1 MTLLNNI
8 DGVKLGIINTDRLYL
23 GNNLVWSKLW
33 SPLDI
38 GSSLVLWLDADDA
51 ATVTLNGSSV
61 SQWNDKSAN
70 NNHVTQEVATNQ
82 PTYQISAINGKN
94 ALDCTDDLMTTSTN
108 PFGNTIND
116 AFVAVVYRVD
126 AVTAGTLFSLTGF
139 NDTTSRW
146 QSHAPWSTG
155 EVIFDCGGS
164 TTGTTRIRTNY
175 GVVAGSILL
184 AGFYCSVTDNVQ
196 QVWKN
201 GSLLVADNSGHSVTA
216 NGNVSIGGIM
226 AVTPSYQNA
235 TIGEVVVING
245 TISEQN
251 RQKLEGYL
259 AHKWGL
265 AENLSSSHPY
275 KDSAP

>member
-23 GNNLVWSKLW
+23 GNNLVWSKTW

-38 GSSLVLWLDADDA
+38 GSSLVLWLDADDT
-51 ATVTLNGSSV
+51 ATITLNGSSV
-61 SQWNDKSAN
+61 SQWNDKSTN

-82 PTYQISAINGKN
+82 PTYQIAAINGKN
-94 ALDCTDDLMTTSTN
+94 ALDCTDDLMATSTN

-139 NDTTSRW
+139 NDVLSRW

-155 EVIFDCGGS
+155 DVMFDCGGS
-164 TTGTTRIRTNY
+164 TVGTTRIRTNY

-184 AGFYCSVTDNVQ
+184 AGFYCSVADNVQ

-201 GSLLVADNSGHSVTA
+201 GSLLAADNSGHSVAA

-226 AVTPSYQNA
+226 GATPSYQNA
-235 TIGEVVVING
+235 TIGEVVAING

-265 AENLSSSHPY
+265 TESLSSSHPY